1 MEKANENELII
12 QEDFFDHNKIE
23 DLIEL
28 LERQKQLEKIPE
40 LIEYKAPPIFEE
52 SRIIY
57 NPKERPNPKGKLP
70 RKKQNGYF

>member
-1 MEKANENELII
+1 MKDNPQGEIVIPEY
-12 QEDFFDHNKIE
+12 FFDDNKIE

-28 LERQKQLEKIPE
+28 LERQNKIE
-40 LIEYKAPPIFEE
+40 AANILIEYKAPPAFEE

-57 NPKERPNPKGKLP
+57 NPKEKPKPKGKTP